1 MIDSFVTID
10 SNRGG
15 GLYEIYPC
23 KLDPFERWNDFA
35 LPRFSPRVFRQILED
50 FDYELVTAD
59 ENRGVIRDEWGYE
72 HQVGYELR
80 ENAPYWYIEGW
91 RWSWINDHRDKT
103 RRYEIYVRIRDRQ
116 FRGQEWVYEDELP
129 VLNGPKMATK
139 ERLTLVKGV
148 IRAVALRVVSE
159 LRLEGNLKQKGHEFK
174 AGSEHRIYVHFK
186 GAKSRAVQGIAAE
199 LMSGVEVRDL
209 ILEGSG

>member
-80 ENAPYWYIEGW
+80 ENASYWYIEGW

-103 RRYEIYVRIRDRQ
+103 RRYEIYVPIRDRK
-116 FRGQEWVYEDELP
+116 FRGQE
-129 VLNGPKMATK
+129 
-139 ERLTLVKGV
+139 
-148 IRAVALRVVSE
+148 RA
-159 LRLEGNLKQKGHEFK
+159 F
-174 AGSEHRIYVHFK
+174 
-186 GAKSRAVQGIAAE
+186 
-199 LMSGVEVRDL
+199 
-209 ILEGSG
+209 